1 MKRAKG
7 SRAATVTKVGDKCMG
22 ISSNTPEEEPPRK
35 QPKVIHIDSNAEIM
49 GHK

>member
-22 ISSNTPEEEPPRK
+22 ISSNTPEK
-35 QPKVIHIDSNAEIM
+35 GTPKKATESDTY
-49 GHK
+49 